1 MVVEQPEKLV
11 TTRNQKFSGDLCGL
25 LNNCM
30 NSYKTLKDSTAT
42 DQWFRSQ
49 GLNPYKCINPDLEAQ
64 FVLAKRAA
72 HCLMQE
78 HRLRLDETQ
87 LKQVQI
93 FNSKQTKA
101 TARQI
106 FGILNLYKKIRRQ
119 KYKQSRE
126 G

>member
-30 NSYKTLKDSTAT
+30 NSYKNLKDSTAT
-42 DQWFRSQ
+42 DRWFRSQ
-49 GLNPYKCINPDLEAQ
+49 GLNPFKCINPDLEAK
-64 FVLAKRAA
+64 FILAKRAA
-72 HCLMQE
+72 HCLIQE
-78 HRLRLDETQ
+78 HGLLLDEAQ
-87 LKQVQI
+87 LRQVQT
-93 FNSKQTKA
+93 FNLKQTKA

-106 FGILNLYKKIRRQ
+106 FGVLNLYKKIRRQ
-119 KYKQSRE
+119 KHRQSSK

>member
-30 NSYKTLKDSTAT
+30 NSYKNLKDSTAA

-49 GLNPYKCINPDLEAQ
+49 GLNPYKCINPDLEAK
-64 FVLAKRAA
+64 FILAKRAA
-72 HCLMQE
+72 HCLLQKHGLLLNE
-78 HRLRLDETQ
+78 AQ
-87 LKQVQI
+87 LKQVQA
-93 FNSKQTKA
+93 FHVKQTKA

-106 FGILNLYKKIRRQ
+106 FGVLNLYKKIRRQ
-119 KYKQSRE
+119 KYRQ
-126 G
+126 

>member
-1 MVVEQPEKLV
+1 MVVEQPEELV

-25 LNNCM
+25 LNNYM

-49 GLNPYKCINPDLEAQ
+49 GLNPEKCINPDLEAK
-64 FVLAKRAA
+64 FILAKRAA
-72 HCLMQE
+72 HCLLQE
-78 HRLRLDETQ
+78 HWLRLDQAQ
-87 LKQVQI
+87 LKQVQT

-106 FGILNLYKKIRRQ
+106 FEVLNLYKKIRRQ
-119 KYKQSRE
+119 KHRQQ
-126 G
+126 

>member
-25 LNNCM
+25 LNNYM
-30 NSYKTLKDSTAT
+30 NSYKSLKDSTAT

-49 GLNPYKCINPDLEAQ
+49 GLNPYKCVNPDLEAK
-64 FVLAKRAA
+64 FILAKRAA
-72 HCLMQE
+72 HCLLQE
-78 HRLRLDETQ
+78 HGLLLDEVQ
-87 LKQVQI
+87 LKQAQA
-93 FNSKQTKA
+93 FNLKQTKA

-106 FGILNLYKKIRRQ
+106 FEVLNLYKKIRRQ

>member
-30 NSYKTLKDSTAT
+30 NSYQTLKDSAAT
-42 DQWFRSQ
+42 DHWFRSQ
-49 GLNPYKCINPDLEAQ
+49 GLNPYKCVNPDLEAK
-64 FVLAKRAA
+64 FILAKRAA
-72 HCLMQE
+72 HCLLQE
-78 HRLRLDETQ
+78 HGLRLDEVQ

-93 FNSKQTKA
+93 FNLKQTKA

-106 FGILNLYKKIRRQ
+106 FGVLNLYKKIRRQ
-119 KYKQSRE
+119 KHRQ
-126 G
+126 